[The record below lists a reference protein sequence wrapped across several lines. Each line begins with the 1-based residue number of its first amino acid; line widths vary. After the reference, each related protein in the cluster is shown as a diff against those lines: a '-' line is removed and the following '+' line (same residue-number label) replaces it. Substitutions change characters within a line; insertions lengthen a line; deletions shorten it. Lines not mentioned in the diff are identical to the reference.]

1 MSMPGGFEWLVI
13 LGIVLI
19 LFGPTQLPKL
29 AKMVGKS
36 FRSLKD
42 AANGVDTDDE
52 PKQPPQQQPPA
63 GSAPPA
69 GTPPKNGH

>member
-13 LGIVLI
+13 LGVVLI

-36 FRSLKD
+36 FRTLKD
-42 AANGVDTDDE
+42 AADGVDSDDE
-52 PKQPPQQQPPA
+52 PKQPPA
-63 GSAPPA
+63 GSP
-69 GTPPKNGH
+69 PPKNGN